1 VVLANLVQKFLAAGA
16 NRAEILEA
24 AGVSMMM
31 AGGPAA
37 TYAAVVLLEVLDE
50 LGVK

>member
-1 VVLANLVQKFLAAGA
+1 MVMIGSLYD
-16 NRAEILEA
+16 E
-24 AGVSMMM
+24 

-37 TYAAVVLLEVLDE
+37 TYAVVVLLEVLDE

>member
-1 VVLANLVQKFLAAGA
+1 
-16 NRAEILEA
+16 
-24 AGVSMMM
+24 MM
-31 AGGPAA
+31 AGGPVA